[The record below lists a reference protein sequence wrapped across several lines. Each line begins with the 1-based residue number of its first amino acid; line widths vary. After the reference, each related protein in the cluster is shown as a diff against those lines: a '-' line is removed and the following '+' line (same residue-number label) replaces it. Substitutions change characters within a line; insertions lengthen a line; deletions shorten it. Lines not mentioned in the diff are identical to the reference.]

1 MNVGKWG
8 EDKAEE
14 YLKSKGYSIQG
25 RNVRTPYGEI
35 DIVARKKEK
44 NIFIEVKT
52 RRNVKFGYPEEAI
65 NGRKKV
71 KLIESAMAYMQAHPE
86 FGDDWQIDVISIQK
100 MPSKDLKILHF
111 ENAVEE
117 YEQ

>member
-8 EDKAEE
+8 ENKAEE
-14 YLKSKGYSIQG
+14 YLENKGYSIQG

-35 DIVARKKEK
+35 DIIARKKGK
-44 NIFIEVKT
+44 YIFIEVKT
-52 RRNVKFGYPEEAI
+52 RRSLQFGYPEDAI
-65 NGRKKV
+65 TGKKRV
-71 KLIESAMAYMQAHPE
+71 KLIESAMAYIQDHPE
-86 FGDDWQIDVISIQK
+86 CGDEWQIDVISIQK
-100 MPSKDLKILHF
+100 IPSKRLNIIHF